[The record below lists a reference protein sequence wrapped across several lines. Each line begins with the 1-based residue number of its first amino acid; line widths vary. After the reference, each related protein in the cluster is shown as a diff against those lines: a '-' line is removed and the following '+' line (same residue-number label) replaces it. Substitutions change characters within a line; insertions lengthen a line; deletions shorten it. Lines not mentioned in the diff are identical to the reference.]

1 MAIGLK
7 KAEIADKV
15 KTFQENKESIK
26 AIKAENEKV
35 FSDIK
40 ALEKENEDIKALLL
54 VSTEN
59 GTKAVYFEDIKQ
71 TVYFTQNEKAYTENR
86 LNIVDGKQE
95 KPDATKKPY
104 MTKASAK

>member
-1 MAIGLK
+1 MAIGIT

-15 KTFQENKESIK
+15 KTFQANKEAIK
-26 AIKAENEKV
+26 AIKAENDKI

-40 ALEKENEDIKALLL
+40 ALEKENDDIKALLL

-59 GTKAVYFEDIKQ
+59 GKKAVYFPDIKQ
-71 TVYFTQNEKAYTENR
+71 TAYFIQNEKAFTENR
-86 LNIVDGKQE
+86 LYIVDGKQE

-104 MTKASAK
+104 MTKASTK